1 MGFVFLLLMFALM
14 WAFIIRPQQRKVK
27 EHRAFVASLEVGDEV
42 VTTSGVYGTITDLST
57 ERARLLIAPGVEITI
72 ARLALAH
79 RPVAET
85 PVPDPDADTVPDD
98 DDLGDAPDRSAD
110 PASSADDSE

>member
-27 EHRAFVASLEVGDEV
+27 EHRAFVASLEVGEEV
-42 VTTSGVYGTITDLST
+42 VTSSGVYGTITDLSA

-85 PVPDPDADTVPDD
+85 PVHDPDADTVSDD
-98 DDLGDAPDRSAD
+98 DDLGDSDRSAD